1 MPSDINR
8 RFAKRLRALRQRRHL
23 TQQQLAELAD
33 IEYKHVQALESGR
46 PPSPRLETIEKL
58 ARAFRMTC
66 SKLLDF

>member
-8 RFAKRLRALRQRRHL
+8 RFAKRVRELRERRRL

-33 IEYKHVQALESGR
+33 IEYKHVQALESSR

-58 ARAFRMTC
+58 ARALRMTC